1 MALAGLEP
9 DDRHGLDVNQD
20 MKQVLKELLEAT
32 EQKKMDCENRQWS
45 YTTSNGNKRFI
56 RDSVN
61 TSLAN
66 LTKFIPV
73 VDATVSSLPAIAA
86 APWGVFKFLLTVSA
100 GRKKMLFE

>member
-9 DDRHGLDVNQD
+9 DDRHGLDINQD
-20 MKQVLKELLEAT
+20 MKQVLRELLEVT

-61 TSLAN
+61 TSLTN

-73 VDATVSSLPAIAA
+73 VDATIGSLPAIAA
-86 APWGVFKFLLTVSA
+86 APWGVFKFLLTVGA
-100 GRKKMLFE
+100 EGEGVLFE